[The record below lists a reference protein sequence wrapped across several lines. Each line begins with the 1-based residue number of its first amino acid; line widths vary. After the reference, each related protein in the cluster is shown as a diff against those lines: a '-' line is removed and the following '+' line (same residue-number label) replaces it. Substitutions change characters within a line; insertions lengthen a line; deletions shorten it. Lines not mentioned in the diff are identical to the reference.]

1 MSKDM
6 DKEYGNEHQIDFRT
20 KLALKV
26 LMLMVRVI
34 APYRFEHQF
43 DKHMNEIS
51 KMIDEIKS

>member
-1 MSKDM
+1 M

-43 DKHMNEIS
+43 DKPMNEIS